1 MKTQKCAVSQYLIES
16 VLAKVREGEIA
27 VPEIQR
33 LFVWGVS
40 QVCDVP
46 DCGAAR

>member
-1 MKTQKCAVSQYLIES
+1 MKTQKYAANQYLFES

-27 VPEIQR
+27 VTEIQR
-33 LFVWGVS
+33 PFIGDAS